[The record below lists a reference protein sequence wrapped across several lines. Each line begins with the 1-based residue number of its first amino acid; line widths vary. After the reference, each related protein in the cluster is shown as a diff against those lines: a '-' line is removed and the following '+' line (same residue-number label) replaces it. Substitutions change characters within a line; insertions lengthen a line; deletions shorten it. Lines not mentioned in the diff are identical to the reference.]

1 MISRAAALM
10 DHRRMD
16 VTLEKSAAAPTL
28 DMLGANADEYPWP
41 IDPARLIG
49 WTQAEPTHAR
59 ALSIKAE
66 AIAAAGYTGAGAEDA
81 ARILPAR
88 RLVDVALDL
97 ETYGNAFLRIERDR
111 AGRILALARIPAW
124 SVRRLR
130 AGGYVSR
137 LWDGMREQK
146 TVFAADE
153 VLHLRQPCQLP
164 GWYATPAW
172 AAAAGVIELLDAITR
187 YNARFFEHNAVPDHI
202 VTHTGGTLSDAQ
214 KTAIR
219 DFFRT
224 EFKGL
229 ENARKTLFVSLS
241 EGQTL
246 DIKSVAQAND
256 GRFIELYK
264 TAREVLPAA
273 HGVPPRLLGIATPG
287 ALGGLS
293 EAREQMHMFEVFTLA
308 PRRAVLRDALAPVFA
323 AAGIGD
329 WDIAAPDLTPPG
341 TDIAALPQMVAAG
354 IMTPAEARAWIDL
367 EKSARSQ
374 KLDRA
379 RLIAELL
386 DAMEG

>member
-1 MISRAAALM
+1 M
-10 DHRRMD
+10 DI
-16 VTLEKSAAAPTL
+16 TLEKSAAAPML
-28 DMLGANADEYPWP
+28 DLLGANADEYPWP
-41 IDPARLIG
+41 IDPARLIA

-59 ALSIKAE
+59 ALMIKAE
-66 AIAAAGYTGAGAEDA
+66 AIAGGGYSGGGAEA
-81 ARILPAR
+81 AERVLPVR
-88 RLVDVALDL
+88 RLVDLALDL

-111 AGRILALARIPAW
+111 AGRLLALARIPAW

-137 LWDGMREQK
+137 VWDGMQEHK
-146 TVFAADE
+146 TRFAADE
-153 VLHLRQPCQLP
+153 ILHLRQPCQLP

-172 AAAAGVIELLDAITR
+172 AAASGVIELLNAITR
-187 YNARFFEHNAVPDHI
+187 YNARFFDNNAIPDHI
-202 VTHTGGTLSDAQ
+202 VTHTGGSLSDAQ
-214 KTAIR
+214 KSAIR

-308 PRRAVLRDALAPVFA
+308 PRRALLQEALAPVMT
-323 AAGIGD
+323 AAGIED
-329 WDIAAPDLTPPG
+329 WSIAAPDLTPPG
-341 TDIAALPQMVAAG
+341 ADIAALPQMVAAG

-367 EKSARSQ
+367 EKSQQSA

-386 DAMEG
+386 DAMGG